1 MKADLVFNDLSVV
14 EADSTDLAR
23 NWFTETLSAVA
34 ELIAQKICNPV
45 LYAEQDLYEI
55 LLTDDYGFNEWLDEL
70 DYQDDLRLLAQQ
82 LMTKTP
88 VHEHLKAIA
97 QDIDDFS
104 RSEFRLKSNSDQI
117 CNALGV
123 ALITD
128 GFSISFPSQPQWCVP
143 FIEVEQILYGGFDEL
158 EPERTVQH
166 QVRSVSKVEHV
177 DAVVRDWRYSIS
189 NHCLN
194 AADLLNGWTLAFPY
208 LDFCQEY
215 ENKILP
221 NLQGATFKSVNRRL
235 RELDDCCHSWVTKR
249 EIDIL
254 YPMSARPES
263 KATMNKTEL
272 ADMRLATCPN
282 NGRKH
287 FTMHCNIEPRGYRLY
302 WFEDKHK
309 KRLTIGYVGP
319 HLKTA
324 GVKAQ

>member
-14 EADSTDLAR
+14 EADSTDSAR

-34 ELIAQKICNPV
+34 ELIAQKVCNPV

-82 LMTKTP
+82 LTTKTP

-104 RSEFRLKSNSDQI
+104 RSEFHLKSNSDQI

-143 FIEVEQILYGGFDEL
+143 FIEVEQILYGGDDEL
-158 EPERTVQH
+158 EPEQTVQH
-166 QVRSVSKVEHV
+166 RVRSVSKVGHVEEVIRNWRRSIGEHCRTA
-177 DAVVRDWRYSIS
+177 D
-189 NHCLN
+189 
-194 AADLLNGWTLAFPY
+194 DLLNGWEIAFPY
-208 LDFCQEY
+208 LYLCKEY
-215 ENKILP
+215 GSKILP

-235 RELDDCCHSWVTKR
+235 RELDDCCHSWETKN

-254 YPMSARPES
+254 YPMRARQES
-263 KATMNKTEL
+263 KTTMTKSEL

-282 NGRKH
+282 NGSQY
-287 FTMHCNIEPRGYRLY
+287 FTMHCNIEPKGYRLY
-302 WFEDKHK
+302 WFEDKHR
-309 KRLTIGYVGP
+309 KRLTVGYVGP
-319 HLKTA
+319 HLETA
-324 GVKAQ
+324 RVKAQ

>member
-14 EADSTDLAR
+14 EADSTDSAR

-34 ELIAQKICNPV
+34 ELIDQKVCNPV

-82 LMTKTP
+82 LTTKTP

-123 ALITD
+123 ALISD

-143 FIEVEQILYGGFDEL
+143 FIEVEQILYGGSDEL
-158 EPERTVQH
+158 SLEQTVQH
-166 QVRSVSKVEHV
+166 RVRSVSTVAYV
-177 DAVVRDWRYSIS
+177 DEVVRDWRRSIGE
-189 NHCLN
+189 HCRN
-194 AADLLNGWTLAFPY
+194 TDDLLNGWAAAFPY

-215 ENKILP
+215 KSKILP
-221 NLQGATFKSVNRRL
+221 NLQGATFKSVIRRL
-235 RELDDCCHSWVTKR
+235 RELDDCCHSWDTK
-249 EIDIL
+249 DIM
-254 YPMSARPES
+254 YPMSARSES
-263 KATMNKTEL
+263 KATMNQTEL
-272 ADMRLATCPN
+272 ANMRLATCPY
-282 NGRKH
+282 NGNQH
-287 FTMHCNIEPRGYRLY
+287 FTMHCNIEPKGYRLY
-302 WFEDKHK
+302 WFEDKNR
-309 KRLTIGYVGP
+309 KRLTVGYVGP
-319 HLKTA
+319 HLKT
-324 GVKAQ
+324 VSFKAK